1 MALARG
7 ATSSFSPTEIEFLAE
22 DEPITIVPSQKLA
35 QLDMISG
42 TYGPFRP
49 PMKTKVPLWL
59 AVTLKKKQKCNI
71 QPPEWLDADRLQDL
85 SKRERDEGSFSALP
99 FHFMEI
105 AQLLLDCASDD
116 IPRAELVKTLLK
128 DLREIRQSKAH
139 QGLKQLG
146 YDYLQMD
153 NLGLMEINEI
163 RPFFT
168 KVFNQLRRLNA
179 GDNAMEA

>member
-1 MALARG
+1 MAVPR
-7 ATSSFSPTEIEFLAE
+7 SFRSGFGPTEIEFLAE
-22 DEPITIVPSQKLA
+22 DEPLTIIPSHKLDE
-35 QLDMISG
+35 LDMISG

-49 PMKTKVPLWL
+49 PIQVKVPLWL

-71 QPPEWLDADRLQDL
+71 QPPVWMDVDNLERLIA
-85 SKRERDEGSFSALP
+85 SERDEPAFTAVP

-105 AQLLLDCASDD
+105 SQILLDCASDD
-116 IPRAELVKTLLK
+116 IKSAELVKTLLK
-128 DLREIRQSKAH
+128 DLREIRQTKAQ

-168 KVFNQLRRLNA
+168 KVFNQLRRLNPA
-179 GDNAMEA
+179 ESNE